1 MARGTRFVRGEARL
15 RSGLLGAVPVF
26 RRHGNRTWTKGAY
39 DAARKGL
46 VRART
51 LRPMSGLVTSI
62 ENTLPKQYRARAQQ
76 ARERAAAVPDGA
88 TRKRLLQDADTWE
101 RMADYEE
108 EANPG
113 G

>member
-1 MARGTRFVRGEARL
+1 M
-15 RSGLLGAVPVF
+15 SGLL
-26 RRHGNRTWTKGAY
+26 
-39 DAARKGL
+39 
-46 VRART
+46 
-51 LRPMSGLVTSI
+51 TSI
-62 ENTLPKQYRARAQQ
+62 ENPPPKQYRARAQQ
-76 ARERAAAVPDGA
+76 ARVRAAAVPDGA